1 MMPDELV
8 AQWYQSHLRSL
19 DGIHEKLLE
28 KVNEGDK
35 LPVRFCINCGNEML
49 PYNFK
54 GKFSKMVKYCGCIPA
69 DLENKRRWLNTE
81 ANVDEIIREVIAKR
95 KKRTKITEK
104 LSKDVQ
110 KEDRG
115 V

>member
-1 MMPDELV
+1 MTNDELI

-19 DGIHEKLLE
+19 NAIHEKLIQ
-28 KVNEGDK
+28 KSNEGDK
-35 LPVRFCINCGNEML
+35 LPVRFCINCGKGML

-54 GKFSKMVKYCGCIPA
+54 GKFSKLVKYCGCIPTG
-69 DLENKRRWLNTE
+69 LENKRRWLNTE

-104 LSKDVQ
+104 LSEDIQ